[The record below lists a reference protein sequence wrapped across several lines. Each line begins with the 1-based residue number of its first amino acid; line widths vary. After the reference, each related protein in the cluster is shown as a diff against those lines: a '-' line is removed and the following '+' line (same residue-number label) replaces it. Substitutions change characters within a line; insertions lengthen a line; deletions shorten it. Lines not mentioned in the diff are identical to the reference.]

1 MIPIEGDEGTPPYWH
16 TPFALVASL
25 VTPPPPPEP
34 PLEITAPCKFP
45 ALELELLTIAGP
57 VELDSAAV
65 LAPEVLTK
73 FLFLVV
79 VVAVPNKLATLVLP
93 LRPPPTVGLPA
104 KELPRELA
112 PLLVLL
118 PALGLGLSA
127 VALLLTFKLSTVPG
141 LPPPLELPELAA
153 PPPLEE
159 DEEHRSLSLL
169 LQYPELSLPDILGGV
184 AAAAAELLLTLEEIS
199 PLTFLRVWKFSPP
212 KNTPSTLVLPPR
224 SDICLLCLPCE
235 SLLKFSSVEELLAC
249 RLRLEIAS
257 FVVVLPAPAVA
268 AALEEVVAE

>member
-16 TPFALVASL
+16 TPFALVANL
-25 VTPPPPPEP
+25 VTPPPEP
-34 PLEITAPCKFP
+34 TLEITAPCKFP
-45 ALELELLTIAGP
+45 ALELELLTVAGP
-57 VELDSAAV
+57 VKLDSAAV
-65 LAPEVLTK
+65 LAPEVLTLLL
-73 FLFLVV
+73 LFLVV
-79 VVAVPNKLATLVLP
+79 VVVVPNKLATLVLP
-93 LRPPPTVGLPA
+93 LRPPLTVGLPA
-104 KELPRELA
+104 RELPRELA

-118 PALGLGLSA
+118 PALGSGLSA

-212 KNTPSTLVLPPR
+212 KNNPSTLVLPPR

-235 SLLKFSSVEELLAC
+235 SLLKLSSVEELLAC
-249 RLRLEIAS
+249 RLRLELAS